1 MSALGAEHLRCR
13 LLLTVRFAVVLRLV
27 VLRLVVRF
35 AVVFLFLV
43 AVLRRVVRVV
53 QHVVVVVVLRLR
65 LFATTL
71 RLRLLGA
78 GLHTVTVVHLR
89 RAGLRL
95 TTAFLA
101 LLRL

>member
-1 MSALGAEHLRCR
+1 MSALGVEHLRCR
-13 LLLTVRFAVVLRLV
+13 LLTVRLAVVLRLV
-27 VLRLVVRF
+27 VFRLVVRF
-35 AVVFLFLV
+35 AAVFLLRV
-43 AVLRRVVRVV
+43 VVLRRVV
-53 QHVVVVVVLRLR
+53 QHVVTDVVVLRLR
-65 LFATTL
+65 LLTTL

>member
-1 MSALGAEHLRCR
+1 MSALGVEHLRGR
-13 LLLTVRFAVVLRLV
+13 LLLTVRFAVDLRLVV

-35 AVVFLFLV
+35 AVAFLLRV
-43 AVLRRVVRVV
+43 VVLRRVV
-53 QHVVVVVVLRLR
+53 QHVVTDVVVLRLR

-71 RLRLLGA
+71 RLRLLVA
-78 GLHTVTVVHLR
+78 GLHIDMVVHLR

-95 TTAFLA
+95 ATVFLA

>member
-13 LLLTVRFAVVLRLV
+13 LLLTVRFAGLLRLV
-27 VLRLVVRF
+27 GLLRLAVRFALTLLVVR
-35 AVVFLFLV
+35 
-43 AVLRRVVRVV
+43 RVV
-53 QHVVVVVVLRLR
+53 QHVVTDVVLRLR
-65 LFATTL
+65 FLTTFL
-71 RLRLLGA
+71 RLRLAGA